1 MVEKQKLMREMQQN
15 ETLENRANTR
25 CGIHICKNKYEKK
38 INVLESINNS

>member
-1 MVEKQKLMREMQQN
+1 MREMQQN

-38 INVLESINNS
+38 KSMF